1 RRTASARRH
10 HRVRGNRGGRDV
22 DVESN
27 SSSASSSDDTSP
39 DKARRRKRRSRSSV
53 NARKTKVLLS
63 TCLDTHSEMCT
74 ANFNTKMECETSKD
88 KDNIRMMVEQLNEQM
103 GNLIESQ
110 NDQSNEMKRLIESQ
124 NGQSKVLEK
133 LRKQLE
139 FHTNITGHAESNAPR
154 SQMNQV
160 PPPRYQLVFRF
171 APTDK
176 IETGKTIKIT
186 VALVEA
192 ISGRPVEDGPLAS
205 ITVELVVV
213 NSKFNQYDNQHNWSR
228 EDFERNI
235 VKPRCENSAAGGAD
249 QSVKSIVSN
258 GRFNLDRGV
267 GCYSGSAIFE
277 NSHNRK
283 VRLAAMAVFPTEERV
298 LEALSNPLL
307 VRDHVQSGKQSN
319 LHPNNSNGQ

>member
-1 RRTASARRH
+1 
-10 HRVRGNRGGRDV
+10 
-22 DVESN
+22 
-27 SSSASSSDDTSP
+27 
-39 DKARRRKRRSRSSV
+39 
-53 NARKTKVLLS
+53 
-63 TCLDTHSEMCT
+63 
-74 ANFNTKMECETSKD
+74 
-88 KDNIRMMVEQLNEQM
+88 
-103 GNLIESQ
+103 
-110 NDQSNEMKRLIESQ
+110 
-124 NGQSKVLEK
+124 
-133 LRKQLE
+133 
-139 FHTNITGHAESNAPR
+139 
-154 SQMNQV
+154 MNQV

-283 VRLAAMAVFPTEERV
+283 VRLGAMLVLPTGERV
-298 LEALSNPLL
+298 LEALSDPLL

-319 LHPNNSNGQ
+319 LHSNSSNGQSTYCSFSVSMMHSQLFCI

>member
-1 RRTASARRH
+1 
-10 HRVRGNRGGRDV
+10 
-22 DVESN
+22 
-27 SSSASSSDDTSP
+27 
-39 DKARRRKRRSRSSV
+39 
-53 NARKTKVLLS
+53 
-63 TCLDTHSEMCT
+63 
-74 ANFNTKMECETSKD
+74 
-88 KDNIRMMVEQLNEQM
+88 
-103 GNLIESQ
+103 
-110 NDQSNEMKRLIESQ
+110 
-124 NGQSKVLEK
+124 
-133 LRKQLE
+133 
-139 FHTNITGHAESNAPR
+139 
-154 SQMNQV
+154 MNQV

-171 APTDK
+171 VPTDK
-176 IETGKTIKIT
+176 IETGKTIKII

-205 ITVELVVV
+205 IPVELVVV

-228 EDFERNI
+228 EDFECNI

-258 GRFNLDRGV
+258 GQFNLNRGV
-267 GCYSGSAIFE
+267 RCYSGSAIFE

-319 LHPNNSNGQ
+319 LHPNSSNGQSNMHPNSSNGQSTYCSFSDFMMHSQLFCI